1 VTKSR
6 KRSER
11 RNAFEFGGLGPD
23 ARGPKKQPRVLKAL
37 DDLVRDATAGDPVK
51 GLKWTKKTSRKL
63 SRVLKR
69 RGYRVGPDTV
79 RRLLRQQKYVL
90 RANRKRLN
98 RKCDPDRDRQMRY
111 LARWRRAYQKAGFPV
126 ISVDTKQRE
135 LIGNF
140 KNPGRTW
147 RQTRL
152 DVLESDYPSEAEG
165 VAIPYGI
172 YDLTRDEGFVVVG
185 IAHQTPQFAVA
196 AIRLWWIKVGR
207 KGYPGK
213 KHLLIEA
220 DCGGAN
226 GHRCWLWKYG
236 LQQLA
241 DEFGLTITVTH
252 LPTNASK
259 WNPIEH
265 KLFCHIEQNWAG
277 QPLISY
283 ETVLKFIRTTRTETG
298 LRCQAY
304 LDTTEYETGLKITA
318 EQKSQINLT
327 PHHVLPRWNY
337 TIEPRHAACKMEK

>member
-1 VTKSR
+1 
-6 KRSER
+6 
-11 RNAFEFGGLGPD
+11 
-23 ARGPKKQPRVLKAL
+23 L
-37 DDLVRDATAGDPVK
+37 DELVRDATAGDPIK

-63 SRVLKR
+63 SRALGR
-69 RGYRVGPDTV
+69 RGYKAGPDTV
-79 RRLLRQQKYVL
+79 RRLLRQRKYVL

-98 RKCDPDRDRQMRY
+98 KKRNPDRDRQMRY
-111 LARWRRAYQKAGFPV
+111 LARKRRAHQKAGLPA
-126 ISVDTKQRE
+126 ISVDAKQRE
-135 LIGNF
+135 LMGNF
-140 KNPGRTW
+140 KHPGRTW

-172 YDLTRDEGFVVVG
+172 YDRTRDEGFVVVG
-185 IAHQTPQFAVA
+185 TSHQTPQFAVA
-196 AIRLWWIKVGR
+196 AMRVWWIKVGR
-207 KGYPGK
+207 KIYRRK
-213 KHLLIEA
+213 KRLLIEA

-226 GHRCWLWKYG
+226 GNRCWLWKYW

-265 KLFCHIEQNWAG
+265 KLFGHIEQNWAG

-298 LRCQAY
+298 LRCRAY
-304 LDTTEYETGLKITA
+304 LDATEYETGLKITA
-318 EQKSQINLT
+318 EQKAQLNLK

-337 TIEPRHAACKMEK
+337 TIKPRKGARKMEK